1 MSNRMRRLSFSL
13 ALLALAAAGQVR
25 AHNFTITDALV
36 VLKTDG
42 TYVVDLTV
50 DVDALA
56 LGVSPSTPSDEVVA
70 ELESMTAG
78 EFESSIERAKDTLR
92 RRIRIRFDGTK
103 QRPEVSFPE
112 MGTNLIARYEVPT
125 LLGATA
131 RLTGTIPEEA
141 VELTFGASR
150 SFMAVHL
157 TILEQSTASGVRRIL
172 EAGADSEPYLLGQ
185 PAQPPDRARVIA
197 DYVVL
202 GFTHILPKGL
212 DHILFV
218 LGLFL
223 LSTRAKP
230 LLWQISAFTVAHT
243 ITLGLSMMG
252 YFSLAPRLVETL
264 IALSIAYVAIEN
276 LFTTKLTIWRP
287 ALVFV
292 FGLLHGLG
300 FASVLRGLGL
310 PEGEFAAALISF
322 NVGVELGQLSVVALA
337 FLAVGWLRDKP
348 WYRRRVVW
356 PASAA
361 IALVGLYWAVTR
373 AWFGV

>member
-1 MSNRMRRLSFSL
+1 MRRLAFSMV
-13 ALLALAAAGQVR
+13 LLALATIGPAQ
-25 AHNFTITDALV
+25 AHNFTITDVLL

-42 TYVVDLTV
+42 TYLVDMTV

-56 LGVSPSTPSDEVVA
+56 LGVSPDTPSEEVVA
-70 ELESMTAG
+70 DLEAMTVAR
-78 EFESSIERAKDTLR
+78 FEGSIERAMDTLQR
-92 RRIRIRFDGTK
+92 RVRIRFDGTK
-103 QRPEVSFPE
+103 QRPDVSFPE
-112 MGTNLIARYEVPT
+112 MGTDLITRYEVPT

-131 RLTGTIPEEA
+131 RLTGTIPAEA
-141 VELTFGASR
+141 RELTFGASR
-150 SFMAVHL
+150 SFKAVHL
-157 TILEQSTASGVRRIL
+157 TILEQSTASGMRRIL
-172 EAGADSEPYLLGQ
+172 EPGADSEPYTLGQ
-185 PAQPPDRARVIA
+185 PALPPDRARVIA

-223 LSTRAKP
+223 LSARAKP
-230 LLWQISAFTVAHT
+230 LLWQISAFTLAHT
-243 ITLGLSMMG
+243 ITLALSMMG
-252 YFSLAPRLVETL
+252 YFSLAPRLVESL

-276 LFTTKLTIWRP
+276 LFTTKLTFWRP
-287 ALVFV
+287 VLVFI
-292 FGLLHGLG
+292 FGLLHGMG
-300 FASVLRGLGL
+300 FAGVLRELGL

-337 FLAVGWLRDKP
+337 FLAVGWFRDKP

-356 PASAA
+356 PTSAV